1 MNNKFENVLNT
12 LNKYE
17 GGGIRKLKNGT
28 KMICHVPHVAP
39 EAWLHTIY
47 TSLSDEDIN
56 TLEDNIPVAL
66 PKDYKEFLKICNGI
80 NIFSGSLDVLGVR
93 HSYSR
98 IGDEAIQPYDIIDE
112 NLGAPEGAPESWL
125 FFGGY
130 SWDGTMVMFDLS
142 EGTENNK
149 VYLCARESAEIL
161 YEWNDFWSW
170 LSEETDRLSKMFDLN
185 GVKFDKDAPT
195 CPLL

>member
-1 MNNKFENVLNT
+1 MNNKFENIIST

-17 GGGIRKLKNGT
+17 GAGKRKLENGT
-28 KMICHVPHVAP
+28 MTICHVPHRAP
-39 EAWLHTIY
+39 EAWLHEIY
-47 TSLSDEDIN
+47 TGLSEEQVN
-56 TLEDNIPVAL
+56 ELENDMPIPL
-66 PKDYKEFLKICNGI
+66 PNDYRAFLKIYNGI
-80 NIFSGSLDVLGVR
+80 NIFSDSLSVFGVR
-93 HSYSR
+93 DSDSS
-98 IGDEAIQPYDIIDE
+98 IQPYDIIDE
-112 NLGAPEGAPESWL
+112 NMEAPEGAPESWL

-149 VYLCARESAEIL
+149 VYLCARESANIL

-185 GVKFDKDAPT
+185 GVKLDKDAPT
-195 CPLL
+195 CPVF

>member
-1 MNNKFENVLNT
+1 MKDKFKNLIRT

-17 GGGIRKLKNGT
+17 GGGERKLENGT
-28 KMICHVPHVAP
+28 LLICHVPHLAP
-39 EAWLHTIY
+39 EAWLHEIY
-47 TSLSDEDIN
+47 ISLSEEQIN
-56 TLEDNIPVAL
+56 ELENTIPVPL
-66 PKDYKEFLKICNGI
+66 PSDYREFLKISNGI
-80 NIFSGSLDVLGVR
+80 NIFSDSLSVFGVR
-93 HSYSR
+93 DSDSST
-98 IGDEAIQPYDIIDE
+98 QPYDIIDE
-112 NLGAPEGAPESWL
+112 NMEAPEGAPESWL

-130 SWDGTMVMFDLS
+130 SWDGTMVMFDLN

-185 GVKFDKDAPT
+185 GVKLDKNTPT
-195 CPLL
+195 CPIF